1 MITDREHWFRALFRF
16 RGSVIPAIYPRVL
29 LCAILGLIIS
39 LLHELNLTISWSGFG
54 SVISNFAV
62 NLVLGLLL
70 VFRTNTAYE
79 RFLEGRKAWGVIVV
93 NARNLSR
100 QITVAVE
107 VQEAEDTKNK
117 AANLR
122 LLSTFAIAT
131 MLHLRNEPINAEL
144 EALLTPSQAV
154 TLKSVKIPPL
164 EIALWIGDYLQKQQ
178 HKNCLSLHQLTAMNL
193 LLDDMVG
200 AVTTCERI
208 KNTPIP
214 LAYAIHLKQLILI
227 YCLSLPFQVVGDL
240 SWWTGPSV
248 ALISFAL
255 LGIEEIGLEIENPF
269 GHDPNDLPLE
279 KICRTITNNIDDL
292 IATNL
297 NMKI

>member
-1 MITDREHWFRALFRF
+1 MITDREHWFRALFKF
-16 RGSVIPAIYPRVL
+16 RGSVIPAIYSRVL

-39 LLHELNLTISWSGFG
+39 LLHEVLPSISWSGVG
-54 SVISNFAV
+54 GVISNFAV

-93 NARNLSR
+93 NVRNLSR
-100 QITVAVE
+100 QITVAVAE
-107 VQEAEDTKNK
+107 QEPEDTKNK

-122 LLSTFAIAT
+122 LLGAFAIAT
-131 MLHLRNEPINAEL
+131 MLHLRNETINAEL
-144 EALLTPSQAV
+144 EALLTPSQAA

-164 EIALWIGDYLQKQQ
+164 ELALWIGNYLQKQQ
-178 HKNCLSLHQLTAMNL
+178 QRNCLSLHQLTAMNY

-208 KNTPIP
+208 KSTPIP

-227 YCLSLPFQVVGDL
+227 YCLSLPFQLVGDF
-240 SWWTGPSV
+240 SWWTAPSV
-248 ALISFAL
+248 ALISFTL

-279 KICRTITNNIDDL
+279 KICTAINNNINDL
-292 IATNL
+292 IVNNL
-297 NMKI
+297 NIKF

>member
-1 MITDREHWFRALFRF
+1 MITDREHWFRAFFRF

-29 LCAILGLIIS
+29 LCAILGLLVS
-39 LLHELNLTISWSGFG
+39 LLHEFIPTISLSDLGG
-54 SVISNFAV
+54 VISNFAV

-93 NARNLSR
+93 NTRNLAR
-100 QITVAVE
+100 QITVAVA
-107 VQEAEDTKNK
+107 QPEAEETKNK
-117 AANLR
+117 TANLR
-122 LLSTFAIAT
+122 LLSAFAIAT
-131 MLHLRNEPINAEL
+131 MLHLRQEPINAEL

-154 TLKSVKIPPL
+154 TIKSVKIPPL
-164 EIALWIGDYLQKQQ
+164 ELALWIGDYLQKQQ
-178 HKNCLSLHQLTAMNL
+178 QQNCLSLHQLTAMNH

-227 YCLSLPFQVVGDL
+227 YCLSLPFQLVGEL

-248 ALISFAL
+248 ALISFTL

-279 KICRTITNNIDDL
+279 KICNTISSNIDDL

-297 NMKI
+297 NRKF